1 VGGQAGKE
9 NKFVPSWAEKLW
21 RFKDQDRHGKSNAA
35 HVKIGGSYPRTAA
48 AAAAAAGN
56 SRAFPAML
64 DTAAMPAGKREEETV
79 YNGIFTEFMAG

>member
-1 VGGQAGKE
+1 VGEQAGKE

-35 HVKIGGSYPRTAA
+35 HVKIGGSHPRT
-48 AAAAAAGN
+48 AAAGN

-64 DTAAMPAGKREEETV
+64 DTAAMPAGKREEETFH
-79 YNGIFTEFMAG
+79 NGIFTEFMAG